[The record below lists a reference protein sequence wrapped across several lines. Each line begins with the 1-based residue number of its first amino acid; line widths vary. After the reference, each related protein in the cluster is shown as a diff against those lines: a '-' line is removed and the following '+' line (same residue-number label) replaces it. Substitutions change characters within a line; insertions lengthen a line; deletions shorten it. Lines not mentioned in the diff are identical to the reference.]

1 MNVSKVEQVIVRIEL
16 TPSEAIQ
23 LFKQLNWLVDDQDP
37 GSYEISRR
45 FLDALDN
52 AAQLANE

>member
-1 MNVSKVEQVIVRIEL
+1 MDVSKVEQIIVRIEL
-16 TPSEAIQ
+16 TSSEAMQ
-23 LFKQLNWLVDDQDP
+23 LFKQLSWLVDDQEP